1 MDAVMKLL
9 QDLERQQNAPVIKPE
24 KGEKRR
30 RKKQQQGEAPPPPA
44 REEAVALPPPAQ
56 TPAPRAETE
65 GWSRQRL
72 LDAFR
77 IAQALGPP
85 PGLDDL

>member
-9 QDLERQQNAPVIKPE
+9 QDLERQQNAPVVKPE
-24 KGEKRR
+24 RGGKKGK
-30 RKKQQQGEAPPPPA
+30 RKKQVEAAPQEPILTPPPPA
-44 REEAVALPPPAQ
+44 SPSEPIVAAQ
-56 TPAPRAETE
+56 PTQ
-65 GWSRQRL
+65 GWDRQRL

-85 PGLDDL
+85 PGLDDF

>member
-30 RKKQQQGEAPPPPA
+30 RKKQPQGEAPPPSP
-44 REEAVALPPPAQ
+44 REEPLAPPPPVQSPPPQA
-56 TPAPRAETE
+56 E